1 MEQQELRELFI
12 NDGFIVFNQLLDNND
27 VVSVEAR
34 HKELIPCRGHGIDNS
49 YWPKDKIKDCPELAL
64 WWSQQVTDWPE
75 VQRISKTLLD
85 KLGFLFDDPAIYVTD
100 VISNTSK
107 NKFIKPHI
115 DSPYRFDRWHNEV
128 ELLGVQCIIPLCPFT
143 KENGATGLLPG
154 SHKKDW
160 VVLESYRG
168 VYNEEFLADV
178 VQPPMEIGDVL
189 VYYPRMLH
197 STMPNTTANTRRALL
212 VHITSQS
219 MIEQLKLVDNIWIG

>member
-1 MEQQELRELFI
+1 MEQQELKKHFI
-12 NDGFIVFNQLLDNND
+12 DSGFIVFNRLLDNND

-34 HKELIPCRGHGIDNS
+34 HKELVPCRGHGIDNS
-49 YWPKDKIKDCPELAL
+49 YWPKDRIANCPELAL

-75 VQRISKTLLD
+75 VQRISNTLLD

-100 VISNTSK
+100 IISNTPK

-143 KENGATGLLPG
+143 KENGATGLLPD

-168 VYNEEFLADV
+168 VYNEEFLAGV
-178 VQPPMEIGDVL
+178 VQPPMLLGDAL
-189 VYYPRMLH
+189 VYNPRMLH
-197 STMPNTTANTRRALL
+197 STMPNTTESTRRALL
-212 VHITSQS
+212 IHITSQS
-219 MIEQLKLVDNIWIG
+219 MVEQLKLVDNIWIG

>member
-1 MEQQELRELFI
+1 MEQQRLKDYFV
-12 NDGFIVFNQLLDNND
+12 DSGFIIFDQLLDEKD
-27 VVSVEAR
+27 VVSIESR
-34 HKELIPCRGHGIDNS
+34 HSELTPCRGHGIDNS

-75 VQRISKTLLD
+75 VRRISKTLLD

-100 VISNTSK
+100 VISNTPK

-168 VYNEEFLADV
+168 VYNEEFLANA
-178 VQPPMEIGDVL
+178 VQPPMLLGDVL
-189 VYYPRMLH
+189 VYNPRMLH
-197 STMPNTTANTRRALL
+197 STMPNNTATTRRALL
-212 VHITSQS
+212 IHITSQS
-219 MIEQLKLVDNIWIG
+219 MVEKLRLVDNIWIG

>member
-12 NDGFIVFNQLLDNND
+12 NDGFIVFNQLLNKND
-27 VVSVEAR
+27 VISVEAR
-34 HKELIPCRGHGIDNS
+34 QNELVPCRGHGIDNS
-49 YWPKDKIKDCPELAL
+49 YWPKDRIANCPELAL

-100 VISNTSK
+100 VISNTPK

-143 KENGATGLLPG
+143 KENGATGLLPD

-160 VVLESYRG
+160 VVSESYRG
-168 VYNEEFLADV
+168 VYNEEFLANA
-178 VQPPMEIGDVL
+178 VQPPMLLGDAL
-189 VYYPRMLH
+189 VYNPRMLH

-219 MIEQLKLVDNIWIG
+219 MVEQLKLVDNIWIG